1 MRALDFSKP
10 VSFSIVKAML
20 ENKEFTQLAL
30 SQQKHVSLGQ
40 VNKIVK
46 YLLEKGFIEKGRACY
61 AVTNPLGLM
70 EEIARHRDMKKRLLG
85 RFSLPA
91 GEEDLLNMLK
101 EQAVF
106 CLDTALKQYCSKVIT
121 GRICAYIKGDK
132 KKLFEELSAMK
143 GNNTHLFLYAEDLPV
158 AAVDMNGMHYT
169 DKVRTVIDLVCDNS
183 AFAASKLFEE
193 LWGQRIL

>member
-1 MRALDFSKP
+1 MSRIDFSKP

-46 YLLEKGFIEKGRACY
+46 YLLEKGFIEKGKSSYIVR
-61 AVTNPLGLM
+61 NPLAII
-70 EEIARHRDMKKRLLG
+70 EEIAKYRDMKKRLVGKFAL
-85 RFSLPA
+85 FV
-91 GEEDLLNMLK
+91 EEGDLLNMLK

-106 CLDTALKQYCSKVIT
+106 CLDTALKQYCDGVIT
-121 GRICAYIKGDK
+121 SRVCAYVKGDK
-132 KKLFEELSAMK
+132 KKLLEELAAMR
-143 GNNTHLFLYAEDLPV
+143 GNNTHLFLYTEDLPV
-158 AAVDMNGMHYT
+158 EMVDINQMLYT
-169 DKVRTVIDLVCDNS
+169 DKVRTIIDLVCDNS

-193 LWGQRIL
+193 LWGQKIL